1 MLAGTPPYMAPEQLR
16 GEATDF
22 RADQFALG
30 VVMYELATGRHPFA
44 GVSLQSVIARILS
57 ADPAA
62 PALPGAL
69 ASGLWDVVTRCL
81 QKDPA
86 GRFAD
91 TQELVD
97 ALEPLARGAPTLLP
111 PSGRQPRNP
120 RATGVEPRRAAMSWW
135 RFHQFAAVVAYGAM
149 VWPAW
154 MVHRSL
160 GRIGLTFFF
169 LVLASV
175 IVTAVLRLHLWF
187 SSRVYPEDLPERRAE
202 VAGWIRAADTVF
214 TALLVIAGIALPAE
228 RAGLASV
235 LIGFGIGAAVA
246 FLFIEPATARAA
258 RVSEDSGRPAG
269 V

>member
-1 MLAGTPPYMAPEQLR
+1 
-16 GEATDF
+16 
-22 RADQFALG
+22 
-30 VVMYELATGRHPFA
+30 
-44 GVSLQSVIARILS
+44 VIARILS

-69 ASGLWDVVTRCL
+69 ASGLWDLVTRCL
-81 QKDPA
+81 HKDPA

-97 ALEPLARGAPTLLP
+97 ALDQLARGAPAVLP
-111 PSGRQPRNP
+111 HSGRQPQDP
-120 RATGVEPRRAAMSWW
+120 RDTSVAPQRAAMSWW
-135 RFHQFAAVVAYGAM
+135 RFHQVAAVLAYGAM

-154 MVHRSL
+154 LVHRSL
-160 GRIGLTFFF
+160 GRVGLTFFF
-169 LVLASV
+169 LVLAAV
-175 IVTAVLRLHLWF
+175 VVTAVLRLHLWF
-187 SSRVYPEDLPERRAE
+187 SSRVYPEDLPERRAD

-214 TALLVIAGIALPAE
+214 TALLVIAGIALPPE

-258 RVSEDSGRPAG
+258 RVTEDSGRAAG